1 MTTHSIVEAKNQ
13 LSELIDRAQKGEAVV
28 ITRHG
33 TPVAELRPLPA
44 PPRPITRESL
54 EWLATRRATRQK
66 TTIDAGT
73 LVSRM
78 RDEEQ
83 R

>member
-33 TPVAELRPLPA
+33 TPVAELRPIPS
-44 PPRPITRESL
+44 PSRPITRESL
-54 EWLATRRATRQK
+54 EWLAARRVTRRK

>member
-13 LSELIDRAQKGEAVV
+13 LSDLIDRAQKGEAVV

-33 TPVAELRPLPA
+33 TPVAELRAIPA
-44 PPRPITRESL
+44 PRRPITRASL
-54 EWLATRRATRQK
+54 EWLAARRATRSK
-66 TTIDAGT
+66 TAIDAGT
-73 LVSRM
+73 LVSTM
-78 RDEEQ
+78 RDEEE